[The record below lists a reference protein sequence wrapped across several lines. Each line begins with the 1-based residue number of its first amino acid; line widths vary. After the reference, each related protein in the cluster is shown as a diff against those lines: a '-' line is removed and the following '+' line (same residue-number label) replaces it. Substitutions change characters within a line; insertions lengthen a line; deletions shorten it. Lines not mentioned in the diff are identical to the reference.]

1 MKKRKGF
8 SIIEIVIVII
18 IVSLIILPITIFF
31 NSTIKG
37 FFAGKPSNLVIGTV
51 NDALREIEE
60 LLKGANS
67 LGIIEAQRIGFIVP
81 RNLGGSNVSIT
92 IYSNNGYLIKVI
104 NNTITKYIP
113 YYNNPNT
120 PNSEKVILLIYFK
133 YYDASFNETTDP
145 NLVEIVEISIKGE
158 AYENPSGTG
167 SYDLNTMVKLRNRWW
182 KEFLD

>member
-1 MKKRKGF
+1 MRKGF

-31 NSTIKG
+31 GSTIKG

-67 LGIIEAQRIGFIVP
+67 LGIIEAERIGFIVP
-81 RNLGGSNVSIT
+81 RDLGGKEVKIIIST
-92 IYSNNGYLIKVI
+92 ENGLLKRVDDFG
-104 NNTITKYIP
+104 TKYIP

-120 PNSEKVILLIYFK
+120 PNSEKVNLSIYFK
-133 YYDASFNETTDP
+133 YYDASFNETNDP

>member
-31 NSTIKG
+31 GSTIKG

-60 LLKGANS
+60 LLKGANN
-67 LGIIEAQRIGFIVP
+67 LGIIEAERIGFIVP
-81 RNLGGSNVSIT
+81 RNLGIKEVKIIIST
-92 IYSNNGYLIKVI
+92 ENGFLKRVDDFG
-104 NNTITKYIP
+104 TKYIP

-120 PNSEKVILLIYFK
+120 PNSEKVNLSINFK
-133 YYDASFNETTDP
+133 YYDANFNETTDP

-167 SYDLNTMVKLRNRWW
+167 WYELNTMVKLRNR
-182 KEFLD
+182 